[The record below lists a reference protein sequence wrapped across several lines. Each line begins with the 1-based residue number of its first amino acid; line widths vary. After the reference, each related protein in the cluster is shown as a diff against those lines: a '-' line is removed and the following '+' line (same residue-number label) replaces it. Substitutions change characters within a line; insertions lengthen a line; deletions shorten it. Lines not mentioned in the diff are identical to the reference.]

1 VNQLVR
7 HVDLG
12 LGDRGLDDR
21 ILELALERA
30 GVDLAQ
36 PVGDVLAQLA
46 DRVELAVV
54 GGELVVGLRQVL
66 GLDVVDR
73 DREPRVLAGEL
84 RSRIVLRER
93 DRDRPVLAGAR
104 AEKLVLEPGHE
115 PAGAQLD
122 QLISSDAAGELLPID
137 ASDVVDHHVV
147 AVLGGALD
155 GVERRQAVAQ
165 LLDLLVDLLLLDVG
179 LATADLETLVLAELG
194 DRAHADLD
202 RELERLSFGGKL
214 VRDVELRLSDG
225 RDPGAVDRVGVP
237 APERAPDGLVEDRL
251 AAEPT
256 DHDRRRHL
264 ALTESRDAHLAAE
277 LARGLLDAPLDLL
290 GRDFRLDAH
299 ARLGQLRD
307 VGFDAAGHGDR
318 ARR

>member
-1 VNQLVR
+1 MSSRSSASVSNS
-7 HVDLG
+7 
-12 LGDRGLDDR
+12 
-21 ILELALERA
+21 
-30 GVDLAQ
+30 
-36 PVGDVLAQLA
+36 
-46 DRVELAVV
+46 AVV
-54 GGELVVGLRQVL
+54 GGELVVGLGQVL

-73 DREPRVLAGEL
+73 DRELRLLAGEL
-84 RSRIVLRER
+84 RSRIVLGER
-93 DRDRPVLAGAR
+93 DRDRPLVAGAR
-104 AEKLVLEPGHE
+104 ADELLLEPGHE
-115 PAGAQLD
+115 PARAELD
-122 QLISSDAAGELLPID
+122 QLISPGAALRTPRRRRFRRSRPPRGRRSR
-137 ASDVVDHHVV
+137 AGRSTVSSV
-147 AVLGGALD
+147 A
-155 GVERRQAVAQ
+155 RRSRS
-165 LLDLLVDLLLLDVG
+165 LLDLLVDLRLLDVG

-194 DRAHADLD
+194 GRAHADLD
-202 RELERLSFGGKL
+202 RELERLPFGGKL
-214 VRDVELRLSDG
+214 VRDVELGLSDG

-264 ALTESRDAHLAAE
+264 ALAESRDAHLAAE